1 MVSLIVI
8 VTLLTTMAF
17 AIPALAQAQEGE
29 AINSTGTASQIENLT
44 TGNTPMI
51 GNETDIQGMNKNDS
65 SLQAGLSQE
74 QASK

>member
-1 MVSLIVI
+1 MMSLIVI

-17 AIPALAQAQEGE
+17 AIPALAQAQGGE

>member
-1 MVSLIVI
+1 MMSLIVI

-17 AIPALAQAQEGE
+17 AIPALAQAQGGE
-29 AINSTGTASQIENLT
+29 AINSTGTASQMENLT

-74 QASK
+74 QSSK

>member
-1 MVSLIVI
+1 MMSLIVI

-17 AIPALAQAQEGE
+17 AIPALAQAQGGE
-29 AINSTGTASQIENLT
+29 AINSTGTAGQIENLT

-51 GNETDIQGMNKNDS
+51 GNETDIQGMKKNDS

>member
-1 MVSLIVI
+1 MMSLIVI

-17 AIPALAQAQEGE
+17 AIPALAQAQGGE

-65 SLQAGLSQE
+65 SLQSGLSQE
-74 QASK
+74 QSSK

>member
-1 MVSLIVI
+1 MSLSVI
-8 VTLLTTMAF
+8 VTLLTTMAL
-17 AIPALAQAQEGE
+17 AIPALAQAQGGE

-44 TGNTPMI
+44 TGNTPMV
-51 GNETDIQGMNKNDS
+51 GNETDIQGMKKNDS

>member
-1 MVSLIVI
+1 MMSLIVI

-51 GNETDIQGMNKNDS
+51 GNETDIQGTNKNDS

>member
-1 MVSLIVI
+1 MSLIVI

-44 TGNTPMI
+44 TSNTPMI